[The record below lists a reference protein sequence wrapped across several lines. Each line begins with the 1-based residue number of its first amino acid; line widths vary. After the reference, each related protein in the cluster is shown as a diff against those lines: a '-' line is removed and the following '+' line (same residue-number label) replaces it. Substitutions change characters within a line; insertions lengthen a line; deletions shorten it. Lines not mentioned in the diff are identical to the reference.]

1 VVKELE
7 RKFPELRDG
16 DHLGM
21 VYGEL
26 DEKMS
31 AAAIFVKEGLARGG
45 CCVYVA
51 DESTVEEIS
60 DALSASDVDVAECRQ
75 LGSLA
80 HSTRLM
86 REGMVGMLRG
96 AGFEIVADVE
106 NEADLVRV
114 ITRYNP
120 DILLLDW
127 ALPKVPL
134 DTVRQL
140 AGEKS
145 FKGAVVLVGQPKSPE
160 DIVEAI
166 QAGARGCLSL
176 DLMLEEFVS
185 RLSLLA
191 QGDFVVSRGLT
202 AGLSR
207 QWGAR
212 TQAETTGGLSGRER
226 EVLVL
231 VSTGATNEEIAQ
243 ELIITKNTVKV
254 HLRHILEKLDLRNR
268 QQIAAYAV
276 REGLAEDG
284 RDIKK
289 EPQFV

>member
-1 VVKELE
+1 
-7 RKFPELRDG
+7 
-16 DHLGM
+16 M
-21 VYGEL
+21 TM
-26 DEKMS
+26 EKNSPTQME
-31 AAAIFVKEGLARGG
+31 VRVL
-45 CCVYVA
+45 
-51 DESTVEEIS
+51 
-60 DALSASDVDVAECRQ
+60 
-75 LGSLA
+75 LA

-86 REGMVGMLRG
+86 REGMAGMLRG
-96 AGFEIVADVE
+96 AGFEIVADVD
-106 NEADLVRV
+106 NVADLVRV
-114 ITRYNP
+114 TTRYNP

-145 FKGAVVLVGQPKSPE
+145 FKGAIVLVGQPKSPE

-166 QAGARGCLSL
+166 QAGAQGFLSL
-176 DLMLEEFVS
+176 DLPLEEFVS
-185 RLSLLA
+185 RLPLLA
-191 QGDFVVSRGLT
+191 QGDIVVSRGLT
-202 AGLSR
+202 AALSQ

-212 TQAETTGGLSGRER
+212 TQREATDGLSDRER

-268 QQIAAYAV
+268 QQIAAYAA
-276 REGLAEDG
+276 REGM
-284 RDIKK
+284 IK
-289 EPQFV
+289 EIDEISNVNVPT

>member
-1 VVKELE
+1 
-7 RKFPELRDG
+7 
-16 DHLGM
+16 M
-21 VYGEL
+21 TM
-26 DEKMS
+26 EKNS
-31 AAAIFVKEGLARGG
+31 PIQKKIRVL
-45 CCVYVA
+45 
-51 DESTVEEIS
+51 
-60 DALSASDVDVAECRQ
+60 
-75 LGSLA
+75 LA

-86 REGMVGMLRG
+86 RQGMAGMLRS

-106 NEADLVRV
+106 NEADLVPAV
-114 ITRYNP
+114 TRYNP

-127 ALPKVPL
+127 ALPRVPL

-176 DLMLEEFVS
+176 DLMLAEFVS

-202 AGLSR
+202 AGLSQ

-268 QQIAAYAV
+268 QQIAAYAA

-284 RDIKK
+284 RGIKK

>member
-1 VVKELE
+1 
-7 RKFPELRDG
+7 
-16 DHLGM
+16 M
-21 VYGEL
+21 TM
-26 DEKMS
+26 EKNS
-31 AAAIFVKEGLARGG
+31 ATQKRIRVL
-45 CCVYVA
+45 
-51 DESTVEEIS
+51 
-60 DALSASDVDVAECRQ
+60 
-75 LGSLA
+75 LA
-80 HSTRLM
+80 HSTRMM
-86 REGMVGMLRG
+86 REGMAGMLRS

-114 ITRYNP
+114 TTRYNP

-166 QAGARGCLSL
+166 QAGAQGFLSL
-176 DLMLEEFVS
+176 DLPLAEFVS

-202 AGLSR
+202 AALSQ

-254 HLRHILEKLDLRNR
+254 HLRHILEKLDLHNR

-284 RDIKK
+284 RDIEK

>member
-1 VVKELE
+1 MEVRVL
-7 RKFPELRDG
+7 
-16 DHLGM
+16 
-21 VYGEL
+21 
-26 DEKMS
+26 
-31 AAAIFVKEGLARGG
+31 
-45 CCVYVA
+45 
-51 DESTVEEIS
+51 
-60 DALSASDVDVAECRQ
+60 
-75 LGSLA
+75 LA

-86 REGMVGMLRG
+86 REGMAGMLRG

-114 ITRYNP
+114 TTRYNP

-134 DTVRQL
+134 DAVRQL

-160 DIVEAI
+160 DVVEAI
-166 QAGARGCLSL
+166 QAGAQGFLSL
-176 DLMLEEFVS
+176 DLPLAEFVS

-191 QGDFVVSRGLT
+191 QGDIVVSRGLT
-202 AGLSR
+202 AALSQ

-284 RDIKK
+284 RDIEK

>member
-1 VVKELE
+1 
-7 RKFPELRDG
+7 
-16 DHLGM
+16 M
-21 VYGEL
+21 TM
-26 DEKMS
+26 EKNSPTQME
-31 AAAIFVKEGLARGG
+31 VRVL
-45 CCVYVA
+45 
-51 DESTVEEIS
+51 
-60 DALSASDVDVAECRQ
+60 
-75 LGSLA
+75 LA

-86 REGMVGMLRG
+86 REGMAGMLRG
-96 AGFEIVADVE
+96 AGFEIVADVD

-134 DTVRQL
+134 DTIRQL

-202 AGLSR
+202 AGLSQ

-212 TQAETTGGLSGRER
+212 TQPETTVGLSGRER
-226 EVLVL
+226 EVLIL

-284 RDIKK
+284 RDLKK